1 MSLGTKQPRMLIF
14 AYACEP
20 ARGSEPA
27 AGWGLVQAAREI
39 ADCTVLVGPE
49 HSQGIDLART
59 MRPSHNVSFVEIPEP
74 WWAPL
79 AQRHRM
85 TRFLTYISWLSRARR
100 AGLRLHSER
109 PFDLTYHATY
119 STYWLPSPA
128 TSFGV
133 PSIWGPVGGAVE
145 TPLRLWPIL
154 GLRGVVGEL
163 VDLVAVRAL
172 SMLPATRQ
180 TWRQATVRLV
190 QNEATLGRLPK
201 RIRERARI
209 MNHAPFAEVPPIEH
223 RPRESEILFV
233 GPLQARKGARLAV
246 RALVQTPETV
256 RLTIIGDGPERRAL
270 QALARRLGVAARI
283 QFKGRL
289 PHPDVFRNLATCA
302 AVVFTGLR
310 EEGGIALAE
319 AMLAGVPVIVLAHG
333 GARTI
338 AAAATDPSRVL
349 LIQPASIA
357 LTARRLGEAMA
368 RFAALPSSNTGP
380 TLDQTDARCAFR
392 DAVREALT
400 LPSRLGEST
409 THGAVAASRNA

>member
-1 MSLGTKQPRMLIF
+1 
-14 AYACEP
+14 
-20 ARGSEPA
+20 
-27 AGWGLVQAAREI
+27 
-39 ADCTVLVGPE
+39 
-49 HSQGIDLART
+49 
-59 MRPSHNVSFVEIPEP
+59 
-74 WWAPL
+74 
-79 AQRHRM
+79 
-85 TRFLTYISWLSRARR
+85 
-100 AGLRLHSER
+100 
-109 PFDLTYHATY
+109 
-119 STYWLPSPA
+119 
-128 TSFGV
+128 
-133 PSIWGPVGGAVE
+133 
-145 TPLRLWPIL
+145 
-154 GLRGVVGEL
+154 
-163 VDLVAVRAL
+163 
-172 SMLPATRQ
+172 
-180 TWRQATVRLV
+180 
-190 QNEATLGRLPK
+190 
-201 RIRERARI
+201 